1 MFKCVENLEMAC
13 FTICV
18 QFVGRYVHKL
28 LTSIDISTMMKE
40 TNVW

>member
-18 QFVGRYVHKL
+18 QA
-28 LTSIDISTMMKE
+28 IDQHRHLSDDE
-40 TNVW
+40 GN